1 MSDLDD
7 EEYDSSGNES
17 STCSEEETQTERA
30 ECDIL
35 SATECIACSDQ
46 QTESLGSMIPVMRLR
61 GGAPKKRRR
70 RAYFQGSSNQHIDEM
85 RVEIHTDSEGEN
97 EDMQTEGQTD
107 DTQPD
112 ADTTQELTE
121 EAITLLNEEAY
132 VPVTTPR
139 PPRREHI
146 QIEYASG
153 TDKWHLEDTPGVH
166 MYGGTDITMAEAMS
180 KSAEDLTRG
189 IYNSADTIAPLLV
202 QDWNA
207 RGHRM
212 PTRIDQNRAWTQW
225 NNSPRQ
231 SEYSFCQVCQHRR
244 PETLIYADACH
255 TVCNYCGQEHDNRE
269 VHTGSCVGV
278 CYYCGVSGGHSE
290 EELRECQQVRYSM
303 EDEYQPLYR
312 LRRLLQR
319 EVWHRI
325 SNDHI
330 WQRDDPSTETV
341 VEALID
347 VQRAIGD
354 LPHELTMALR
364 RRREIYMLNLRE
376 DRAAQAK
383 GATVNR
389 PHPVRARKSNP
400 PPRASNRLDRE
411 DVLSG
416 VRPFRGKYHA
426 WNVEFTHLRT
436 DHRFGAE
443 TPTTKGSQS
452 PATCSEDLETEE
464 VPTKLTIWEDLRVM
478 RSSRYI
484 HNFLVELLDEAQAH
498 SHDDN
503 VAMAHAI
510 IEIGLSDRSHYEQ
523 TQDLQEWVN
532 SYAWAATDQ
541 STSNDDKAPEGDA
554 EASERDDDVNKD
566 S

>member
-1 MSDLDD
+1 
-7 EEYDSSGNES
+7 
-17 STCSEEETQTERA
+17 
-30 ECDIL
+30 
-35 SATECIACSDQ
+35 
-46 QTESLGSMIPVMRLR
+46 
-61 GGAPKKRRR
+61 
-70 RAYFQGSSNQHIDEM
+70 
-85 RVEIHTDSEGEN
+85 
-97 EDMQTEGQTD
+97 
-107 DTQPD
+107 
-112 ADTTQELTE
+112 
-121 EAITLLNEEAY
+121 
-132 VPVTTPR
+132 
-139 PPRREHI
+139 
-146 QIEYASG
+146 
-153 TDKWHLEDTPGVH
+153 
-166 MYGGTDITMAEAMS
+166 
-180 KSAEDLTRG
+180 
-189 IYNSADTIAPLLV
+189 
-202 QDWNA
+202 
-207 RGHRM
+207 
-212 PTRIDQNRAWTQW
+212 
-225 NNSPRQ
+225 
-231 SEYSFCQVCQHRR
+231 
-244 PETLIYADACH
+244 
-255 TVCNYCGQEHDNRE
+255 
-269 VHTGSCVGV
+269 
-278 CYYCGVSGGHSE
+278 
-290 EELRECQQVRYSM
+290 M

-364 RRREIYMLNLRE
+364 RRREIYMLNLKE

-510 IEIGLSDRSHYEQ
+510 IEIGLSAMNRLKTYKS
-523 TQDLQEWVN
+523 
-532 SYAWAATDQ
+532 
-541 STSNDDKAPEGDA
+541 G
-554 EASERDDDVNKD
+554 
-566 S
+566 